1 MHSQPNPGPHRTDR
15 KRGSKKRVA
24 PGVYS
29 RAGKYLI
36 SYVDPSGRERIKTL
50 GWIKSDAH
58 PTGLTLTQAKA
69 ERERL
74 RVKVLDGEAVVPH
87 KKTLDELADEFFAI
101 FEADVVRGVR
111 SEATLS
117 LYRQRYRTHIKRELG
132 SLQIQKISQSDISR
146 FLSRLKRRRKSNGEL
161 LADWTVR
168 GVYAVLSTLF
178 THALEQGLLL
188 ESPLRRLPRRERPRG
203 RNATEARI
211 LTAEEVAELLAAAT
225 PNYRPILA
233 TAAFTGMRL
242 SELLGL
248 RWQDLDLKAG
258 FVRVRHQLSRA
269 TEDTPARLKSLKTGA
284 ARRDIVLLPQ
294 LAELLSAH
302 RERAF
307 ERGAARP
314 EDFVFATATGS
325 PRYYR
330 NVAVRGIDT
339 AADRAGL
346 NDGELPRL
354 TMHDLRHTYASHL
367 IVDLK
372 LDIVSVSR
380 QLGHKRPS
388 ITSDVYAGLFDQAR
402 HAEEIRAKMAASA
415 FGRALE
421 LSS

>member
-1 MHSQPNPGPHRTDR
+1 VTLRRVDR
-15 KRGSKKRVA
+15 
-24 PGVYS
+24 
-29 RAGKYLI
+29 RAVWDRQCSLLFL
-36 SYVDPSGRERIKTL
+36 E
-50 GWIKSDAH
+50 A
-58 PTGLTLTQAKA
+58 
-69 ERERL
+69 L
-74 RVKVLDGEAVVPH
+74 RN
-87 KKTLDELADEFFAI
+87 
-101 FEADVVRGVR
+101 
-111 SEATLS
+111 
-117 LYRQRYRTHIKRELG
+117 Y
-132 SLQIQKISQSDISR
+132 
-146 FLSRLKRRRKSNGEL
+146 
-161 LADWTVR
+161 
-168 GVYAVLSTLF
+168 
-178 THALEQGLLL
+178 ALEQGLLL

-211 LTAEEVAELLAAAT
+211 LTADEVAKLLAAAT

-258 FVRVRHQLSRA
+258 FVRVRNQLSRA

-294 LAELLSAH
+294 LVVLLKAH
-302 RERAF
+302 REQAF
-307 ERGAARP
+307 ERAAARP
-314 EDFVFATATGS
+314 EDFVFATATGG

-346 NDGELPRL
+346 NTGDVPRL
-354 TMHDLRHTYASHL
+354 TMHDLRHTFASHL

-372 LDIVSVSR
+372 LDIVTVSR

-402 HAEEIRAKMAASA
+402 HAEEIRAKMAAST
-415 FGRALE
+415 FGRALV
-421 LSS
+421 SVPPST